1 MSIRYFVAFFG
12 ILLLGSYPGRSAVTD
27 LRITEVDPLGDWVEI
42 THFSDMAFVN
52 GATRGFCKRFNY
64 ANSINIGESFGARE
78 SKTFNISLHDTLSDV
93 WLYVGTAGFGQDAGG
108 EVYFCVSAT
117 GGPTGTSGVVYK
129 IIPLIGLNDIDIAG
143 ADAVLEV
150 VRDSSVSGV
159 SVEASTDPADPA
171 SWSGKAA
178 SVVSVQPGVDEARVT
193 RNGGSENYRVRG
205 P

>member
-93 WLYVGTAGFGQDAGG
+93 WLYVGTAGFGIA
-108 EVYFCVSAT
+108 ANMIT
-117 GGPTGTSGVVYK
+117 GMKTIGSNKVGLLTTLKTPLRQTAIAIDK
-129 IIPLIGLNDIDIAG
+129 EIPLATLGNVCALMVAP
-143 ADAVLEV
+143 
-150 VRDSSVSGV
+150 VSYAK
-159 SVEASTDPADPA
+159 S
-171 SWSGKAA
+171 
-178 SVVSVQPGVDEARVT
+178 
-193 RNGGSENYRVRG
+193 
-205 P
+205 